1 MRSDVLVS
9 IISHFQHEVS
19 WYGGE
24 RSVARG
30 LKCLQKFKTQGLN
43 LAGAQALSFT
53 WEVQVAA
60 VHLQGGITAQLHS
73 FLHRQ

>member
-1 MRSDVLVS
+1 MFWYLLLA
-9 IISHFQHEVS
+9 ISS
-19 WYGGE
+19 MKSLGIGGE

-60 VHLQGGITAQLHS
+60 VHLQGGITEQLHS